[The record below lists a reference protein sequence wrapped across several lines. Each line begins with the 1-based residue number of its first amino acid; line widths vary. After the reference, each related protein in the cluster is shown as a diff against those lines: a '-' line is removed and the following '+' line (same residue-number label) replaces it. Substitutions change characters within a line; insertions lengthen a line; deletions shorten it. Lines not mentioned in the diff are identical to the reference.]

1 MLIRFSL
8 IGVFPHPKNFLYFF
22 LAKIKRIIYV
32 LQQEENMEHLDI
44 EKMSNIDISQDSIK
58 SITDKCNDYN
68 KLKKT
73 IEDEEE
79 RISLLKHKARDLE
92 ERIIPEMM
100 QEAGVSLLK
109 LSDGSTVEVKPFY
122 AAKIP
127 ESRVDEAFSWLRGKG
142 FEDIIKN
149 TVTASFNRGQ
159 DNQVSELI
167 KVCDEHGFNY
177 NKKEK
182 VEPMTLK
189 AFVKEQVEG
198 GKELPFDLFGVYI
211 ANKTKITNK

>member
-1 MLIRFSL
+1 ME
-8 IGVFPHPKNFLYFF
+8 
-22 LAKIKRIIYV
+22 KI
-32 LQQEENMEHLDI
+32 DI
-44 EKMSNIDISQDSIK
+44 EKMSNIDLSQDSVK
-58 SITDKCNDYN
+58 SISDKCNE
-68 KLKKT
+68 LKSLRKE

-79 RISLLKHKARDLE
+79 KLSTLKNKARDLE
-92 ERIIPEMM
+92 ERTIPEMM

-127 ESRVDEAFSWLRGKG
+127 ESRIDEAFGYLRSNG
-142 FEDIIKN
+142 FEDLIKN
-149 TVTASFNRGQ
+149 TVTASFGRGQ

-167 KVCDEHGFNY
+167 SVCEKFGFNY

-189 AFVKEQVEG
+189 AFVKDQIES

>member
-1 MLIRFSL
+1 MNNLRTPT
-8 IGVFPHPKNFLYFF
+8 GG
-22 LAKIKRIIYV
+22 
-32 LQQEENMEHLDI
+32 NMEKLDI
-44 EKMSNIDISQDSIK
+44 EKMSNIDLSQDSVK
-58 SITDKCNDYN
+58 SISDKCNQLN
-68 KLKKT
+68 TLKKQ
-73 IEDEEE
+73 IEKDEE
-79 RISLLKHKARDLE
+79 SLTLLKHKARDME

-127 ESRVDEAFSWLRGKG
+127 ESRVEEAFSWLRGKG

-159 DNQVSELI
+159 DNEVSELI
-167 KVCDEHGFNY
+167 KVCEDHGFNY

-189 AFVKEQVEG
+189 AFVKEQVEA

>member
-1 MLIRFSL
+1 M
-8 IGVFPHPKNFLYFF
+8 
-22 LAKIKRIIYV
+22 
-32 LQQEENMEHLDI
+32 DI
-44 EKMSNIDISQDSIK
+44 EQMSAIDINQESVK
-58 SITDKCNDYN
+58 SISEKCNQLKDLQTQIEYVEERLK
-68 KLKKT
+68 KLKNQ
-73 IEDEEE
+73 
-79 RISLLKHKARDLE
+79 SRDLE
-92 ERIIPEMM
+92 ERVIPEMM

-109 LSDGSTVEVKPFY
+109 LKDGSTVEVNPVY

-127 ESRVDEAFSWLRGKG
+127 ESRVDEAFGWLRTKG
-142 FEDIIKN
+142 FEDLIKN

-167 KVCDEHGFNY
+167 KVCEEHGFNY

-189 AFVKEQVEG
+189 AFVREQVEN

>member
-1 MLIRFSL
+1 MNNLRTPT
-8 IGVFPHPKNFLYFF
+8 GG
-22 LAKIKRIIYV
+22 
-32 LQQEENMEHLDI
+32 NMEKIDI
-44 EKMSNIDISQDSIK
+44 EKMSNIDLSQDSVK
-58 SITDKCNDYN
+58 SISDKCNQLN
-68 KLKKT
+68 TLKKQ
-73 IEDEEE
+73 IEKDEE
-79 RISLLKHKARDLE
+79 SLTLLKHKARDME

-127 ESRVDEAFSWLRGKG
+127 ESRVEEAFSWLRGKG

-167 KVCDEHGFNY
+167 KVCEEHGFNY

>member
-1 MLIRFSL
+1 
-8 IGVFPHPKNFLYFF
+8 
-22 LAKIKRIIYV
+22 
-32 LQQEENMEHLDI
+32 MEHLDI
-44 EKMSNIDISQDSIK
+44 EKMSNIDISQDSVK

-73 IEDEEE
+73 IENEEE
-79 RISLLKHKARDLE
+79 RISLLKHKARELE

-127 ESRVDEAFSWLRGKG
+127 ESRVEEAFSWLRGKG

-167 KVCDEHGFNY
+167 KVCEDHGFNY
-177 NKKEK
+177 SKKK
-182 VEPMTLK
+182 KLN
-189 AFVKEQVEG
+189 
-198 GKELPFDLFGVYI
+198 L
-211 ANKTKITNK
+211 

>member
-1 MLIRFSL
+1 M
-8 IGVFPHPKNFLYFF
+8 NNLY
-22 LAKIKRIIYV
+22 ATTGG
-32 LQQEENMEHLDI
+32 NMEHLDI
-44 EKMSNIDISQDSIK
+44 EKMSNIDISQDSVR

-167 KVCDEHGFNY
+167 KVCEEHGFNY

>member
-1 MLIRFSL
+1 ME
-8 IGVFPHPKNFLYFF
+8 
-22 LAKIKRIIYV
+22 KI
-32 LQQEENMEHLDI
+32 DI
-44 EKMSNIDISQDSIK
+44 EKMSNIDISQDSVK
-58 SITDKCNDYN
+58 SITDKCNN
-68 KLKKT
+68 LNTLRKT

-79 RISLLKHKARDLE
+79 KISKLKLKARDLE

-149 TVTASFNRGQ
+149 TITTSFNRGQ

-167 KVCDEHGFNY
+167 KVCEQHGFNY

>member
-1 MLIRFSL
+1 
-8 IGVFPHPKNFLYFF
+8 
-22 LAKIKRIIYV
+22 
-32 LQQEENMEHLDI
+32 
-44 EKMSNIDISQDSIK
+44 MSNIDISQDSVK
-58 SITDKCNDYN
+58 SISARCNELNNLN
-68 KLKKT
+68 KK
-73 IEDEEE
+73 IEQEEE
-79 RISLLKHKARDLE
+79 KLSLLKHKSRDLE

-109 LSDGSTVEVKPFY
+109 LADGSTVEVKPFY

-127 ESRVDEAFSWLRGKG
+127 ESRVEEAFGWLRSKG
-142 FEDIIKN
+142 FEDLIKN

-167 KVCDEHGFNY
+167 RVCEEHWFNY

-189 AFVKEQVEG
+189 AFVKEQVET

>member
-1 MLIRFSL
+1 M
-8 IGVFPHPKNFLYFF
+8 
-22 LAKIKRIIYV
+22 
-32 LQQEENMEHLDI
+32 ENLDI
-44 EKMSNIDISQDSIK
+44 EKMSNIDISQDSVK
-58 SITDKCNDYN
+58 SITDKCNHLKDLN
-68 KLKKT
+68 KQ
-73 IEDEEE
+73 IEDQEEKL
-79 RISLLKHKARDLE
+79 SLLKNKARDLE

-127 ESRVDEAFSWLRGKG
+127 ESRVEEAFGWLRSKG
-142 FEDIIKN
+142 FEDLIKN

-167 KVCDEHGFNY
+167 KVCEENGFAY

-189 AFVKEQVEG
+189 AFVKEQVET

>member
-1 MLIRFSL
+1 MNNLRTPT
-8 IGVFPHPKNFLYFF
+8 GG
-22 LAKIKRIIYV
+22 
-32 LQQEENMEHLDI
+32 NMEKIDI
-44 EKMSNIDISQDSIK
+44 EKMSNIDLSQDSVK
-58 SITDKCNDYN
+58 SISDKCNQLN
-68 KLKKT
+68 TLRKQ
-73 IEDEEE
+73 IEKDEESL
-79 RISLLKHKARDLE
+79 SLLKHKARDME

-127 ESRVDEAFSWLRGKG
+127 ESRVEEAFSWLRGKG

-159 DNQVSELI
+159 DNEVSELI
-167 KVCDEHGFNY
+167 KVCEDHGFNY

-189 AFVKEQVEG
+189 AFVKEQVEA

>member
-1 MLIRFSL
+1 MNNLRTPT
-8 IGVFPHPKNFLYFF
+8 GG
-22 LAKIKRIIYV
+22 
-32 LQQEENMEHLDI
+32 NMEKLDI
-44 EKMSNIDISQDSIK
+44 EKMSNIDLSQDSVK
-58 SITDKCNDYN
+58 SISDKCNQLN
-68 KLKKT
+68 TLKKQ
-73 IEDEEE
+73 IEKDEESL
-79 RISLLKHKARDLE
+79 SLLKHKARDME

-127 ESRVDEAFSWLRGKG
+127 ESRVEEAFSWLRGKG

-159 DNQVSELI
+159 DNEVSELI
-167 KVCDEHGFNY
+167 KVCEDHGFNY

-189 AFVKEQVEG
+189 AFVKEQVEA

>member
-1 MLIRFSL
+1 M
-8 IGVFPHPKNFLYFF
+8 NNLY
-22 LAKIKRIIYV
+22 ATTGG
-32 LQQEENMEHLDI
+32 NMEHLDI
-44 EKMSNIDISQDSIK
+44 EKMSNIDISQDSVR

-167 KVCDEHGFNY
+167 KVCEDHGFNY
-177 NKKEK
+177 SKKEK

-211 ANKTKITNK
+211 ANKTKITTK

>member
-1 MLIRFSL
+1 ME
-8 IGVFPHPKNFLYFF
+8 
-22 LAKIKRIIYV
+22 KI
-32 LQQEENMEHLDI
+32 DI
-44 EKMSNIDISQDSIK
+44 EKMSNIDISQDSVK
-58 SITDKCNDYN
+58 SITDKCNN
-68 KLKKT
+68 LNTLRKT

-79 RISLLKHKARDLE
+79 KISKLKLKARDLE

-149 TVTASFNRGQ
+149 TITTSFNRGQ
-159 DNQVSELI
+159 DNQV
-167 KVCDEHGFNY
+167 
-177 NKKEK
+177 
-182 VEPMTLK
+182 
-189 AFVKEQVEG
+189 
-198 GKELPFDLFGVYI
+198 FDLFGVYI

>member
-1 MLIRFSL
+1 MNNLRTPT
-8 IGVFPHPKNFLYFF
+8 GG
-22 LAKIKRIIYV
+22 
-32 LQQEENMEHLDI
+32 NMEKIDI
-44 EKMSNIDISQDSIK
+44 EKMSNIDLSQDSVK
-58 SITDKCNDYN
+58 SISDKCNQLN
-68 KLKKT
+68 TLKKQ
-73 IEDEEE
+73 IEKDEESL
-79 RISLLKHKARDLE
+79 SLLKHKARDME

-127 ESRVDEAFSWLRGKG
+127 ESRVEEAFSWLRGKG

-159 DNQVSELI
+159 DNEVSELI
-167 KVCDEHGFNY
+167 KVCEDHGFNY

-189 AFVKEQVEG
+189 AFVKEQVEA

>member
-1 MLIRFSL
+1 MNNLE
-8 IGVFPHPKNFLYFF
+8 
-22 LAKIKRIIYV
+22 A
-32 LQQEENMEHLDI
+32 QQEENMEKLDI
-44 EKMSNIDISQDSIK
+44 EKMSNIDLSQDSVK
-58 SITDKCNDYN
+58 SISDKCNQLN
-68 KLKKT
+68 NLKKE
-73 IEDEEE
+73 IEKDEENL
-79 RISLLKHKARDLE
+79 SLKKHKVRDME

-127 ESRVDEAFSWLRGKG
+127 ESRIEEAFSWLRSKG

-159 DNQVSELI
+159 DNEVSELI
-167 KVCDEHGFNY
+167 KVCEEHGFNY

-189 AFVKEQVEG
+189 AFVKEQVEA